1 MAAGGAD
8 HQASGHRNIDVVPPE
23 VRVELAVGM
32 ELVGV
37 PTAARSAADSRRLVN
52 GRLREPLAH
61 EVEVA
66 HVAGALAHLR
76 KMGLEVDIE
85 ATRPDGGTGAGRET
99 RTTVRSSALS
109 SSGCSKVIAG
119 KRSWPSSR
127 TSRHRSP
134 PSRQNVLREF
144 LKALR

>member
-1 MAAGGAD
+1 
-8 HQASGHRNIDVVPPE
+8 
-23 VRVELAVGM
+23 M